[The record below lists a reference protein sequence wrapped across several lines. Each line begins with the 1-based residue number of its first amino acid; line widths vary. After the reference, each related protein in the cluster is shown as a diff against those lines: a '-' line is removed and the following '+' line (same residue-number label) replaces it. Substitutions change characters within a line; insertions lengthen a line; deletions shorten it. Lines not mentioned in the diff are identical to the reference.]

1 MCCLVRMFSMALVY
15 TPRQNCCIVLYM
27 SEADDTPTQLDRAG
41 QRLAQARQAET
52 AALAEAMA
60 LAKTAISEG
69 MSEVEA
75 ARRAQVNRMT
85 LRKHLGK

>member
-1 MCCLVRMFSMALVY
+1 
-15 TPRQNCCIVLYM
+15 M